1 MAKPVNGTHVY
12 IQGTGS
18 WYAGETFGAVV
29 VDVRDS
35 DDTVKVRFTDG
46 GYKRYKTVDYN
57 KLLTSAA
64 VNASEMPEEWTVA
77 KTLSSSDDRSSEM
90 QQLHADIMDCVKKGD
105 FLKADEFQ
113 KQFKALS
120 AKHDQ
125 IHALEIKLLDAVSR
139 GDFMAAHDVQQSLKK
154 LQDGKA
160 TAPSEVTA
168 KGASAGP
175 PSFNDI
181 LSKAASKAF
190 AGGLAGAG
198 AMAVQVC
205 SLMWMRTTMNYQ
217 YRYGTG
223 TREAL
228 RTLYAEGGIP
238 RFYRGIGPALIQG
251 PVSRFGDTAA
261 NAGVLA
267 FFDGYEQT
275 RNWPAAF
282 KTIFSSGAAA
292 GMRIFL
298 VPVDTV
304 KTMMQVEG
312 KDGLKK
318 LAAKYKAGGVP
329 IFFHGAL
336 ATSAATFV
344 GNYPWF
350 TVYNSLQAS
359 IPQQET
365 KPKKLVRNAVIG
377 FCASATSDTV
387 SNSLRVIK
395 TYRQTNATL
404 PYSEIVKAV
413 VEKDGWY
420 GLFFR
425 GLQTRLIANGCQG
438 MMFSVMWK
446 LFEEKLN
453 ARK

>member
-18 WYAGETFGAVV
+18 WYAGETYGAVI

-46 GYKRYKTVDYN
+46 GYKRYKTADYN
-57 KLLTSAA
+57 KLVTSTP
-64 VNASEMPEEWTVA
+64 VKVSEMPEEWSVQR
-77 KTLSSSDDRSSEM
+77 TLSSSGDRATEM
-90 QQLHADIMDCVKKGD
+90 QDLHADIMDCVKKGD
-105 FLKADEFQ
+105 FLKANDFQ
-113 KQFKALS
+113 QKFKALS
-120 AKHDQ
+120 KKHDE
-125 IHALEIKLLDAVSR
+125 IHALEIKLIDSVSR
-139 GDFMAAHDVQQSLKK
+139 GDFMAAHEVQASLKK
-154 LQDGKA
+154 LQDGK
-160 TAPSEVTA
+160 TTMPSQVA
-168 KGASAGP
+168 VQGGGASFG
-175 PSFNDI
+175 DI
-181 LSKAASKAF
+181 VSKAGSKAF
-190 AGGLAGAG
+190 AGGIAGAA

-217 YRYGTG
+217 YRYGTS
-223 TREAL
+223 TMEAL
-228 RTLYAEGGIP
+228 KTLYAEGGVP
-238 RFYRGIGPALIQG
+238 RFYRGIAPALIQG

-267 FFDGYEQT
+267 FFDEYEAT
-275 RNWPAAF
+275 KNWPAAF
-282 KTIFSSGAAA
+282 KTVFSSAAA
-292 GMRIFL
+292 ASMRVCL

-312 KDGLKK
+312 KEGLKK
-318 LAAKYKAGGVP
+318 LGAKYKAGGVP
-329 IFFHGAL
+329 IFFHGAV

-359 IPQQET
+359 IPQQDS
-365 KPKKLVRNAVIG
+365 KAKKLVRNAVIG

-395 TYRQTNATL
+395 TCRQTNDTL
-404 PYSEIVKAV
+404 PYSQIVRTV